1 MVGKRISRALKVTS
15 IVVGVGCFSGGW
27 AVSEAIPASAAPNR
41 TAPVSVHA
49 DPFQEKTAAEMF
61 KNVQVLKDVP
71 GSKLQPAMSF
81 ITAALGVSCDYCHVN
96 PFDSDQKPA
105 KLMARRMMTMQF
117 EINKMAFG
125 GRDQVSCYTCHQGR
139 VRPVSVP
146 SLSRPHSEAPAAVA
160 AKPAAA
166 LTTVDQ
172 VLDNYLQAIGGK
184 AALDKVTSRVIKGTR
199 LNVDGT
205 TVTEEVYQKSPD
217 KLLVVTTYPEVVY
230 YSGFDGSNGWAA
242 SSDGRGNINERQRE
256 LIRRDAEFFP
266 LINVKQTYTDLKL
279 DGVERVGDRDMYVV
293 EGKSGEG
300 KQEKF
305 YFDTAT
311 GLLFRRS
318 WETRTVLGALPFQIS
333 FEDYKESDGV
343 KFPTTR
349 RWEQPGMGWSRK
361 STQISNNAEVN
372 DSKFEKPPAK

>member
-1 MVGKRISRALKVTS
+1 
-15 IVVGVGCFSGGW
+15 
-27 AVSEAIPASAAPNR
+27 
-41 TAPVSVHA
+41 
-49 DPFQEKTAAEMF
+49 
-61 KNVQVLKDVP
+61 
-71 GSKLQPAMSF
+71 
-81 ITAALGVSCDYCHVN
+81 
-96 PFDSDQKPA
+96 
-105 KLMARRMMTMQF
+105 
-117 EINKMAFG
+117 
-125 GRDQVSCYTCHQGR
+125 
-139 VRPVSVP
+139 
-146 SLSRPHSEAPAAVA
+146 
-160 AKPAAA
+160 
-166 LTTVDQ
+166 
-172 VLDNYLQAIGGK
+172 
-184 AALDKVTSRVIKGTR
+184 
-199 LNVDGT
+199 
-205 TVTEEVYQKSPD
+205 
-217 KLLVVTTYPEVVY
+217 VVTTYPEVVY

-266 LINVKQTYTDLKL
+266 LINIKQTYTDLKL